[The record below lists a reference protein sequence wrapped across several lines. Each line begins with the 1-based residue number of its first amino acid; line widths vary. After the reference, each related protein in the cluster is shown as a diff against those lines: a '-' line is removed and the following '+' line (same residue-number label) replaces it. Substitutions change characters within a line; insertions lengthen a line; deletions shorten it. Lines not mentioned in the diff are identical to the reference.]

1 MFGTISR
8 HSTCQLRSFS
18 SASTRPNKKR
28 YFAATATILG
38 AVGYVGWQYYN
49 KGPRALDPDRY
60 IPFDLTEKEQI
71 SPDSYRLR
79 VSIKQ
84 ESGKPY
90 PIPSCLFI
98 KDDTIQVMRPYTP
111 INPNPHQDGYFDLV
125 VKKYK
130 NGSVSRTLTG
140 FEPGIHQV
148 HVRGPMEEEYEYK
161 ENSLD
166 EIGMIAGGTGI
177 SPMYQMI
184 CHILENADD
193 KDTRIWLIYGNK
205 SFKDILLKSEL
216 DKLQEKHGERLKVK
230 YVLEHPPGE
239 WKDVGYVTKDMI
251 EEMMSKDKEVRRKV
265 FVCGPDTMLRSVS
278 GERARDYS
286 QGKVSGMLAELGLT
300 SEQVWKFQ

>member
-166 EIGMIAGGTGI
+166 EIGM
-177 SPMYQMI
+177 
-184 CHILENADD
+184 
-193 KDTRIWLIYGNK
+193 
-205 SFKDILLKSEL
+205 
-216 DKLQEKHGERLKVK
+216 
-230 YVLEHPPGE
+230 
-239 WKDVGYVTKDMI
+239 VTKKKRM
-251 EEMMSKDKEVRRKV
+251 VH
-265 FVCGPDTMLRSVS
+265 
-278 GERARDYS
+278 
-286 QGKVSGMLAELGLT
+286 
-300 SEQVWKFQ
+300 